1 MSSPFAE
8 KPGVSFGDFMRPV
21 QEVTLSLSTRE
32 ARMFEAMKQKAQDEG
47 HAQGYETGHQEGYA
61 LGYREGYH
69 EARTKALAEIEERER
84 AAELDYVAALNEE
97 SAILQRCAAEWFAK
111 AEASLANLAIVIAQR
126 IVCHELEARP
136 ETLFH
141 IAKAALAE
149 ATAST
154 RVRIR
159 ANPFHMDILR
169 TRKDRLLALQP
180 QLRDIELVDDHSILG
195 GCVVESDSGVIDAR
209 IETQLE
215 NLLRA
220 ARGEP
225 A

>member
-1 MSSPFAE
+1 MSSRLAG
-8 KPGVSFGDFMRPV
+8 KPVVRFDDVVRPV
-21 QEVTLSLSTRE
+21 QEVTLSLSSRE
-32 ARMFEAMKQKAQDEG
+32 ARMFEAMKQRAYDEG
-47 HAQGYETGHQEGYA
+47 YGEGHDKGQREGYA
-61 LGYREGYH
+61 LGYQEGYD
-69 EARTKALAEIEERER
+69 EARAKALAEIETRER
-84 AAELDYVAALNEE
+84 AAELDYVAALNQE
-97 SAILQRCAAEWFAK
+97 STILQRCAAEWFER
-111 AEASLANLAIVIAQR
+111 AESSLANLAIVIAQR
-126 IVCHELEARP
+126 IVCHEIETQA

-180 QLRDIELVDDHSILG
+180 QLRDIELVDDHTIIG

-215 NLLRA
+215 NLLTA
-220 ARGEP
+220 ARGE
-225 A
+225 AA